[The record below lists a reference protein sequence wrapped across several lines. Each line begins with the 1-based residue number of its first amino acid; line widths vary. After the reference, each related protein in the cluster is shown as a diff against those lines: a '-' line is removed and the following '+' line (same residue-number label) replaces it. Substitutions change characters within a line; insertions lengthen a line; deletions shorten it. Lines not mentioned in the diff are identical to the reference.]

1 MKEAAHAFFRRRV
14 DELGITNGNHPA
26 PPVIDPVNEPL
37 RLRDLSLAYTSV
49 VRRTQKTHLVQQ
61 AFGISPDL
69 LNHEI
74 IRKLSADIEAGQVI
88 LVTGRSGSGKTSLLS
103 TLLNGRT
110 RKNAAIQF
118 PSNYAPGSLNP
129 IRSSKPLIE
138 VIGFQGVT
146 AALQLMG
153 TVGLSDAF
161 IYLKR
166 FDELSNGQQY
176 KASLARLIA
185 SGANVSIAD
194 EFCAN
199 LDSLT
204 ANVVSLRLR
213 SLAKTLQ
220 AVLVVASSQPEAF
233 LASLRPDIVL
243 QLSSSTEH
251 CLYDGEIFQQKLRLK
266 IL

>member
-14 DELGITNGNHPA
+14 DELGIANGNHPA

-37 RLRDLSLAYTSV
+37 RFRDLSLAYTSV

-88 LVTGRSGSGKTSLLS
+88 LVTGPSGSGKTSLLS

-153 TVGLSDAF
+153 TIGLSDAF
-161 IYLKR
+161 
-166 FDELSNGQQY
+166 
-176 KASLARLIA
+176 
-185 SGANVSIAD
+185 
-194 EFCAN
+194 
-199 LDSLT
+199 
-204 ANVVSLRLR
+204 
-213 SLAKTLQ
+213 
-220 AVLVVASSQPEAF
+220 
-233 LASLRPDIVL
+233 
-243 QLSSSTEH
+243 ST
-251 CLYDGEIFQQKLRLK
+251 
-266 IL
+266 

>member
-1 MKEAAHAFFRRRV
+1 VSRRRCSSW
-14 DELGITNGNHPA
+14 A
-26 PPVIDPVNEPL
+26 PSD
-37 RLRDLSLAYTSV
+37 S
-49 VRRTQKTHLVQQ
+49 
-61 AFGISPDL
+61 
-69 LNHEI
+69 
-74 IRKLSADIEAGQVI
+74 
-88 LVTGRSGSGKTSLLS
+88 
-103 TLLNGRT
+103 RT
-110 RKNAAIQF
+110 R
-118 PSNYAPGSLNP
+118 
-129 IRSSKPLIE
+129 
-138 VIGFQGVT
+138 
-146 AALQLMG
+146 
-153 TVGLSDAF
+153 F

-176 KASLARLIA
+176 RASLARLIA